1 MAIDQIVNAVEI
13 AIHKLAYME
22 NLYQQAKD
30 QAEKMQRTIQRLVT
44 DIRALEY
51 KISILDKTAFPI
63 ELDCKRKEQQVQ
75 AFTDKKNRSEKWI
88 TNFLNGED
96 YSKVKPIVK
105 VLKQLYRKNKKLISD
120 PLQQ

>member
-1 MAIDQIVNAVEI
+1 
-13 AIHKLAYME
+13 
-22 NLYQQAKD
+22 
-30 QAEKMQRTIQRLVT
+30 LVT
-44 DIRALEY
+44 DIRPLEY

-88 TNFLNGED
+88 TNFLNGKD
-96 YSKVKPIVK
+96 YSKVKQIVK